1 VRRTSK
7 LFFLCVMFLAL
18 MCIGSITRTALAD
31 EVEAKA
37 RAQALFERGIT
48 AYKDGRFKDAI
59 DAFLD
64 AHREYP
70 SPTLSFN
77 AARAYEKMG
86 DNAGA
91 LRFYREYL
99 RQTPDAA
106 DKARVVERV
115 ADLEK
120 KLVAR
125 GVQQITVLS
134 NVTGAQAI
142 IDGKPVGVTPWTGEI
157 APGKHELKLR
167 QDGYVDAKGEFDL
180 PAEHA
185 IDFQLEMTPGETP
198 VAGPAGGADSRSDK
212 PDKDKGPTKKG
223 IGPMT
228 WVAFGVGVAALGT
241 AVVFEQLRKSSEDDV
256 KNEETQVA
264 RHDAY
269 DSMKSKQTTARVLAG
284 VGAAAILAGGVLLY
298 FDLSG
303 GSSEKTARTATPARV
318 STRAGV
324 GCGPLSCG
332 ATLSGRF

>member
-1 VRRTSK
+1 MRRTSK
-7 LFFLCVMFLAL
+7 LFFLCVMLLAL
-18 MCIGSITRTALAD
+18 VGIGSFSSVAHAD
-31 EVEAKA
+31 EAEAKA

-48 AYKDGRFKDAI
+48 AYKEARYKDAI
-59 DAFLD
+59 DSFLD

-99 RQTPDAA
+99 RQTPDAT
-106 DKARVVERV
+106 DKARVNERV

-125 GVQQITVLS
+125 GVQQITILS

-157 APGKHELKLR
+157 APGKHELELR
-167 QDGYVDAKGEFDL
+167 QAGYAEAKGNFEL
-180 PAEHA
+180 PADHA
-185 IDFQLEMTPGETP
+185 IDFELQMKPGEAKITD
-198 VAGPAGGADSRSDK
+198 ATGGKNTDSDK
-212 PDKDKGPTKKG
+212 PDKDKGTAKKG

-228 WVAFGVGVAALGT
+228 WVAFGVGVAALGG

-303 GSSEKTARTATPARV
+303 GSSEKASKKKTKYV
-318 STRAGV
+318 GTRAGV

-332 ATLSGRF
+332 ATLSGSF

>member
-1 VRRTSK
+1 MLLT
-7 LFFLCVMFLAL
+7 LTG
-18 MCIGSITRTALAD
+18 IGSFTRTAFAD
-31 EVEAKA
+31 EAEAKA

-48 AYKDGRFKDAI
+48 AYKEARFKDAI
-59 DAFLD
+59 DSFLD

-99 RQTPDAA
+99 RQTPDAG

-125 GVQQITVLS
+125 GVQQVTVIS
-134 NVTGAQAI
+134 NVVGAQAI

-167 QDGYVDAKGEFDL
+167 EDGYAEAKGEFEL
-180 PAEHA
+180 PADHA
-185 IDFQLEMTPGETP
+185 IDFQLEMKRGETP
-198 VAGPAGGADSRSDK
+198 VAGVGDGGKNTGSDK
-212 PDKDKGPTKKG
+212 PDKDTGTKKKG
-223 IGPMT
+223 IGPVT
-228 WVAFGVGVAALGT
+228 WIAFGVGVAALGG
-241 AVVFEQLRKSSEDDV
+241 AVVFEQLRKASEDDV

-303 GSSEKTARTATPARV
+303 GSSEKTAQRAPPPRAR
-318 STRAGV
+318 TRAGV

-332 ATLSGRF
+332 ATLSGSF

>member
-1 VRRTSK
+1 M
-7 LFFLCVMFLAL
+7 LLAL
-18 MCIGSITRTALAD
+18 AGIGSVSSVALAD

-48 AYKDGRFKDAI
+48 AYKEQRYKDAI
-59 DAFLD
+59 DSFLD

-99 RQTPDAA
+99 RQTPDAT
-106 DKARVVERV
+106 DKARVTERV
-115 ADLEK
+115 TDLEK
-120 KLVAR
+120 KLVTR
-125 GVQQITVLS
+125 GVQQVTILS

-157 APGKHELKLR
+157 APGKHELELR
-167 QDGYVDAKGEFDL
+167 QSGYAEAKGSFEL
-180 PAEHA
+180 PADHA
-185 IDFQLEMTPGETP
+185 IDFELQMKPGETK
-198 VAGPAGGADSRSDK
+198 VADATGKNNASDK
-212 PDKDKGPTKKG
+212 PDKDKGTEKKG

-228 WVAFGVGVAALGT
+228 WVAFGVGVGALGG
-241 AVVFEQLRKSSEDDV
+241 AVVFEQLRKASEDDV

-284 VGAAAILAGGVLLY
+284 VGAVAILAGGVLLY
-298 FDLSG
+298 FDLSA
-303 GSSEKTARTATPARV
+303 GSKETAHKEKHVA
-318 STRAGV
+318 TRAGV

-332 ATLSGRF
+332 ATLSGSF